1 MVLFVSDL
9 NLAGIPLVKTSFNN
23 EKSIKMSQITID
35 ARMIGRFTRN
45 KEYCHLKGSLWISML
60 KIDLCSVI
68 KAIDIDSEIKKVFRQ
83 LRQKRFSKNATIT
96 KKF

>member
-35 ARMIGRFTRN
+35 ARTISDLQETR
-45 KEYCHLKGSLWISML
+45 SI
-60 KIDLCSVI
+60 VI
-68 KAIDIDSEIKKVFRQ
+68 
-83 LRQKRFSKNATIT
+83 
-96 KKF
+96 